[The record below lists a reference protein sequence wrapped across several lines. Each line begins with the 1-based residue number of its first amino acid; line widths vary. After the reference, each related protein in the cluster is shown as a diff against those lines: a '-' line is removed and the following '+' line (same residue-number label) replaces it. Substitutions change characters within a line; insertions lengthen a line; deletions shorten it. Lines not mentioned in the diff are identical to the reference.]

1 MEGEDYTVQE
11 AARILRITERTVRRR
26 LERGDLEVVMS
37 LEQQA
42 KFWQSELRAL
52 AEDDRTRADPF
63 AVRLRS
69 YDLAQR
75 VVRKAQQAESPELAR
90 GLSHVSEL
98 IAAGHFSAARGA
110 LETPY

>member
-1 MEGEDYTVQE
+1 M
-11 AARILRITERTVRRR
+11 
-26 LERGDLEVVMS
+26 
-37 LEQQA
+37 
-42 KFWQSELRAL
+42 
-52 AEDDRTRADPF
+52 

-69 YDLAQR
+69 YELAQR